1 MTVLFVDTHGNGE
14 LREVESP
21 GQLLPGLWVTER
33 PFINKN
39 IVVAT
44 SIDVAP
50 DITTINPAVTYRR
63 IYGPVVFLE
72 GTPWTDITPATVE
85 KILERFPRI
94 VQKIIYI
101 EEEEQCTETCAS
113 WLGRLIRG
121 LASLLKG
128 RR

>member
-1 MTVLFVDTHGNGE
+1 MKVFFVDTHGKGQ
-14 LREVESP
+14 LRDVQSP

-33 PFINKN
+33 PFVNKN

-50 DITTINPAVTYRR
+50 DITNINPAVTYRR

-72 GTPWTDITPATVE
+72 GTPYTDITPDTVE

-94 VQKIIYI
+94 IQIINYI
-101 EEEEQCTETCAS
+101 EEEDKCTETCVS

-121 LASLLKG
+121 LANLLKG

>member
-1 MTVLFVDTHGNGE
+1 MKVLFVNVHGQS
-14 LREVESP
+14 EVRDVQSP
-21 GQLLPGLWVTER
+21 GELLPGLWVTER
-33 PFINKN
+33 PFVNKN

-50 DITTINPAVTYRR
+50 DYTNINPAVTYRR

-72 GTPWTDITPATVE
+72 GTPYTDITPATVE

-94 VQKIIYI
+94 IQKIIYI
-101 EEEEQCTETCAS
+101 EEEDECTETCVS

-121 LASLLKG
+121 LASLLKD